1 MKSRWQQRQIISK
14 SDISSIVIQGMQ
26 RWGKKKKKKNM
37 CVMYT
42 SCKNTRIQL
51 QTASTAKRNLK
62 QKL

>member
-1 MKSRWQQRQIISK
+1 MKSRWQHRQIISK

-26 RWGKKKKKKNM
+26 RWGKKKENM

-62 QKL
+62 QKLL